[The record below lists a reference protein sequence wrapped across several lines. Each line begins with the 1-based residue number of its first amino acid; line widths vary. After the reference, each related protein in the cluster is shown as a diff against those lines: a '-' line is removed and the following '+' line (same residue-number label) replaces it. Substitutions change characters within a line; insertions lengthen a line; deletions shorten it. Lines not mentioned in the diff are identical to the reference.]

1 MKEAKM
7 LEAKFGIVNGEV
19 VDSAKVEELSK
30 IPSREVLI
38 AMLLGMLNAPVAALA
53 RVLDAIAK
61 KSA

>member
-1 MKEAKM
+1 M
-7 LEAKFGIVNGEV
+7 LEAKFGIVNGEI